1 MNDKKIDV
9 ILTNVLKKNKLQ
21 KLKEQADQGDA
32 FAQYILG
39 EIYFYGIDTNDEY
52 WKTLDKTI
60 ALAKYSKKKNI
71 SNYAF
76 TCSCNQEPNYDEA
89 LKWYK
94 MPEQSGNADAE
105 NKIREI
111 KDKAQVT
118 KTNSLMQIF
127 RYD

>member
-1 MNDKKIDV
+1 MNNQKV
-9 ILTNVLKKNKLQ
+9 TYVLVNALKKDRLDEM
-21 KLKEQADQGDA
+21 KEKAEQGDV

-76 TCSCNQEPNYDEA
+76 TCSCNQESNYDEA

-94 MPEQSGNADAE
+94 MAAKSGNADAE

-111 KDKAQVT
+111 NDKAQVNR
-118 KTNSLMQIF
+118 TNSLMQIF
-127 RYD
+127 RYE

>member
-1 MNDKKIDV
+1 MNNQKLTDV
-9 ILTNVLKKNKLQ
+9 LVNALKKDRLDEM
-21 KLKEQADQGDA
+21 KEKAEQGDA
-32 FAQYILG
+32 LAQYILG

-76 TCSCNQEPNYDEA
+76 TCSCTKEPDYDEA

-94 MPEQSGNADAE
+94 MATQSGNVDAE
-105 NKIREI
+105 NKIRGI
-111 KDKAQVT
+111 KDKAQIN

>member
-1 MNDKKIDV
+1 MNNQKVIDMLV
-9 ILTNVLKKNKLQ
+9 NALKKDRLDEM
-21 KLKEQADQGDA
+21 KEKAGQGDA

-94 MPEQSGNADAE
+94 MAAQSGNADAK

-111 KDKAQVT
+111 HDKAQVN